1 MADRARSRR
10 LAGPRFLSLALIG
23 ILAAIFSLLLACG
36 TPPPPGDTLRIGIEG
51 NPTNLDPRFATD
63 AYSVRILGL
72 VYEGLFADEIDG
84 GIAPA
89 LAEGYEVPDERT
101 YRITLKPGLVWQDGS
116 PIVAADVA
124 ATYRFLAD
132 PKNASPAQDTFGRL
146 VAIETPDDRTVVL
159 RLAEPFSPFLD
170 KLTRPIVPARLQD
183 PAKLA
188 AAPVGSGPYRLVDF
202 QLGQKVIL
210 EANPRYRQG
219 PPPIPRLEFRVVAND
234 TTRLLQLNKG
244 DLDLVVN
251 AVPNFAVKF
260 FAEMP
265 GRLVQ
270 REPGIN
276 YSYLGFNLADRHG
289 IVSRREVRQA
299 IAHAINR
306 EEIIAALLFGMARP
320 ATSLLAPG
328 NWAYDP
334 GAPTY
339 PYDPERAKQLLDA
352 AGFPDPDG
360 DGPAVRFT
368 LSYKTSTN
376 KLRMRIA
383 EVIAGQLAR
392 VGIGFERRSL
402 EWGTFFQDI
411 KSGNFQTY
419 TLTWVGVNDPDHL
432 YYVYHSSMQPP
443 RGGNRGF
450 YADPQVDQWLD
461 ASRRTND
468 RAERRRLY
476 GLVQQKVAADCVY
489 VDLWWADNVAVQTD
503 RLQGFFLRPS
513 GDYRALATAR
523 LRP

>member
-1 MADRARSRR
+1 MFPR
-10 LAGPRFLSLALIG
+10 LWLLALIPWL
-23 ILAAIFSLLLACG
+23 LAACG
-36 TPPPPGDTLRIGIEG
+36 ETPPPADTLRIGIEG

-72 VYEGLFADEIDG
+72 VYEGLFADETDG
-84 GIAPA
+84 SMSPA
-89 LAEGYEVPDERT
+89 LAEGITVLDDRT
-101 YRITLKPGLVWQDGS
+101 YRLTLKPGLIWQDGA
-116 PIVAADVA
+116 PITSADVA

-132 PKNASPAQDTFGRL
+132 PKNSSPAQDTFGRL
-146 VAIETPDDRTVVL
+146 ETIETPDNRTIVL
-159 RLAEPFSPFLD
+159 RLTEPFSPFLD
-170 KLTRPIVPARLQD
+170 KLSRPIVPARLQNPKD
-183 PAKLA
+183 LA
-188 AAPVGSGPYRLVDF
+188 ATPVGSGPYRLADF
-202 QLGQKVIL
+202 QIGQKVTL
-210 EANPRYRQG
+210 VANDRYRQG

-244 DLDLVVN
+244 DLDLVQN

-260 FAEMP
+260 LSELP
-265 GRLVQ
+265 GRVVL

-276 YSYLGFNLADRHG
+276 YSYLGFNLADRHAV
-289 IVSRREVRQA
+289 VSRREVRQA

-306 EEIIAALLFGMARP
+306 EEIITALLFGQARP
-320 ATSLLAPG
+320 ATGLLAPG
-328 NWAYDP
+328 NWAYEP
-334 GAPTY
+334 EGPTY
-339 PYDPERAKQLLDA
+339 AFDPARAKALLDE

-432 YYVYHSSMQPP
+432 YYVFHSSMQPP

-450 YADPQVDQWLD
+450 YSNPQVDQWLD

-468 RAERRRLY
+468 PAERRGLY
-476 GLVQQKVAADCVY
+476 RLVQKQVAADCVY

-503 RLQGFFLRPS
+503 RLQGFFLRPG
-513 GDYRALATAR
+513 GDYRALANAR
-523 LRP
+523 LMP